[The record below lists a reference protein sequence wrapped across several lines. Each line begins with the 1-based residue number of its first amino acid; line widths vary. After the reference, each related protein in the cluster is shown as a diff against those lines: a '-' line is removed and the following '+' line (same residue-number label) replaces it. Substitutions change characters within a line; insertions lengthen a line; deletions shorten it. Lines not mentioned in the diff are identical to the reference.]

1 MANLAL
7 PRRSYAFLL
16 AGLLVAGSSGA
27 ATGVGVARATVLP
40 SPLSA
45 AVTLYVRTA
54 PGDLC
59 TAGCA
64 AAPLTTGP
72 TGIWS
77 PVARASPVT
86 LDQDGIA
93 QFTMFG
99 DTASNYVVRLND
111 AAYGAWPDRI
121 GTPIVLEPTL
131 SRGGR
136 LSIIVGLAP
145 SDLLAGAFQVVINFN

>member
-1 MANLAL
+1 
-7 PRRSYAFLL
+7 
-16 AGLLVAGSSGA
+16 
-27 ATGVGVARATVLP
+27 
-40 SPLSA
+40 
-45 AVTLYVRTA
+45 
-54 PGDLC
+54 LC

-64 AAPLTTGP
+64 AAPPTTAP
-72 TGIWS
+72 AAIW
-77 PVARASPVT
+77 PPAARASQVT

-99 DTASNYVVRLND
+99 DTASNYIVRLND

-131 SRGGR
+131 GRGGR

-145 SDLLAGAFQVVINFN
+145 SAVLAGAFQVVINFT